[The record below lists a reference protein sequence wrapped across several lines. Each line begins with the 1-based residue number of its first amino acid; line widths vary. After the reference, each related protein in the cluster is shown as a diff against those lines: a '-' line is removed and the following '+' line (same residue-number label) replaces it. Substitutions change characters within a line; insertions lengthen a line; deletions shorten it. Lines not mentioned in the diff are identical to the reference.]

1 MYKQPIPSV
10 GASKNQHRTLKEKNK
25 GHNLSH
31 TLVPSLLRGT
41 K

>member
-10 GASKNQHRTLKEKNK
+10 GASKKQKKTLKEKNK
-25 GHNLSH
+25 RHNLSH
-31 TLVPSLLRGT
+31 ILVPSLLRGT